1 MADLRAP
8 LEKGWKRE
16 TVIRG
21 LTKSGQIRGDVYYFA
36 PGNQSKLK
44 HIGQIQTVNDF
55 FLYSS
60 LNLSSYAY
68 DVT

>member
-55 FLYSS
+55 FYIRHWIYPLT
-60 LNLSSYAY
+60 L
-68 DVT
+68 TM